1 MTSSCRPD
9 DECFLRAKAWP
20 GFRSRRAAVVHA
32 MAPTARTH
40 RQRHAGTPPTR
51 AAARMR
57 LILTANPRARHFTVR
72 RIIRALGDDPQEPTG
87 VLFSAAGIFEAA
99 DIGYLSGVVT
109 GAVGAGIAL
118 RRQGVWLPRAVLRRR
133 IPRQSLARVIRA
145 VANVLEIAEARLE
158 KRWNWV
164 FHPAMG
170 VALGLLL
177 FLLALASMTPM
188 LGWSAH
194 SGAAFLISV
203 GMAERDGL
211 VVMIGALAG
220 VASLAAAVCAAF
232 RGNRLL
238 RKVRDWFAGCLK
250 RLNLNA
256 AAWLLDRID
265 DGLGAL
271 CRIRWSSL
279 LFLFAADFAGAAE
292 TTVFERNTLRKRAQ
306 LIRQTE
312 REKASEA
319 TRSRDGA

>member
-1 MTSSCRPD
+1 MKR
-9 DECFLRAKAWP
+9 
-20 GFRSRRAAVVHA
+20 
-32 MAPTARTH
+32 
-40 RQRHAGTPPTR
+40 
-51 AAARMR
+51 
-57 LILTANPRARHFTVR
+57 ILTANPRARHFTVR
-72 RIIRALGDDPQEPTG
+72 RIIRVLGDDLAGPSSA
-87 VLFSAAGIFEAA
+87 LFSAAGILEAA

-109 GAVGAGIAL
+109 GAIGARIAL
-118 RRQGVWLPRAVLRRR
+118 RREGIWLPRAVLKRK

-145 VANVLEIAEARLE
+145 VTNILEIAEARLQP
-158 KRWNWV
+158 RWDWV

-188 LGWSAH
+188 LGFGAH
-194 SGAAFLISV
+194 AGSAFLMSV

-220 VASLAAAVCAAF
+220 VASLAVAICAVF

-238 RKVRDWFAGCLK
+238 QNARDWLAGCLK
-250 RLNLNA
+250 RLNLKA

-279 LFLFAADFAGAAE
+279 LFLFAADFAGE
-292 TTVFERNTLRKRAQ
+292 VDPSVFERQSLRKRVQ
-306 LIRQTE
+306 LIRQAE
-312 REKASEA
+312 RLKVAEA
-319 TRSRDGA
+319 IRSRNGA